1 MLLATSSSGC
11 AYYMWVAGLSY
22 CRGTVNYRFRSG
34 KHKRTDSNT
43 HRSTRCQT
51 PFFCP
56 WPILYALKEP
66 SEKELHAGIPLV
78 KMVLG
83 LATGMPKWG
92 WKLTKLG
99 ELDDIEGILNNAA
112 VILQM
117 EHYVHRGIVGEQMDK
132 LWPWR
137 EVWKYGHVFV
147 FVQLMERPRPL
158 QISAV
163 VSSIT
168 LRSSHESTT
177 MAMSYSRSVMIVSSC
192 SFFLL
197 PQCLV
202 SWR

>member
-1 MLLATSSSGC
+1 
-11 AYYMWVAGLSY
+11 MWVASLSY

-112 VILQM
+112 VILQR